1 MEKLVSDEK
10 MKPTTRRDDN
20 SSPHQ
25 FKLVFSVTNLM
36 FSMSCSP
43 VSVLDA
49 DSATAD
55 MNNPPLGAPQ
65 VVVRGTNA
73 DDVDAAA
80 SKSADR
86 TETFLKNSI
95 LKIR

>member
-1 MEKLVSDEK
+1 
-10 MKPTTRRDDN
+10 
-20 SSPHQ
+20 
-25 FKLVFSVTNLM
+25 
-36 FSMSCSP
+36 MSCSP
-43 VSVLDA
+43 VSVPEA

-55 MNNPPLGAPQ
+55 MKSPPLGAPQ

-73 DDVDAAA
+73 DAVDAAA

-95 LKIR
+95 LNLISIYFSVEI